1 MFNVPLTEEN
11 FLLYTSEIYDN
22 PSCESEDEFYEDLNR
37 VKYIKRLFFRYDNTG
52 ELKLRLI
59 LNHIIILGNVFGN
72 EGAAR
77 ILFYKSEEKYYG
89 YLKSFLIYLNSL
101 PAVVPEFNL
110 NEISPDHRID
120 EYLRKLK

>member
-1 MFNVPLTEEN
+1 MFDVPLTDDN
-11 FLLYTSEIYDN
+11 FLLYAAKIYDN

-59 LNHIIILGNVFGN
+59 LNHITILINVFGT

-77 ILFYKSEEKYYG
+77 ILFHKSEDKYHG
-89 YLKSFLIYLNSL
+89 YLKSFLFYLNSL
-101 PAVVPEFNL
+101 PPNIPEL
-110 NEISPDHRID
+110 KSNEIAADHRID
-120 EYLRKLK
+120 EHLRTLQ

>member
-1 MFNVPLTEEN
+1 MFDVQLTDDN
-11 FLLYTSEIYDN
+11 FLLYAAKIYDN

-59 LNHIIILGNVFGN
+59 LNHIIILINVFGT

-77 ILFYKSEEKYYG
+77 ILFHKSEDKYYE
-89 YLKSFLIYLNSL
+89 YLKSFLFYLNAL
-101 PAVVPEFNL
+101 PTDIPEL
-110 NEISPDHRID
+110 ELQDVLSDHRID
-120 EYLRKLK
+120 EHLRNLK

>member
-1 MFNVPLTEEN
+1 MFDVPLTDDN
-11 FLLYTSEIYDN
+11 FLLYAAKIYDN

-59 LNHIIILGNVFGN
+59 LNHIIILINVFGT

-77 ILFYKSEEKYYG
+77 ILFHKSEDKYYE
-89 YLKSFLIYLNSL
+89 YLKSFLFYLNAL
-101 PAVVPEFNL
+101 PTDIPEL
-110 NEISPDHRID
+110 ELQDVLSDHRID
-120 EYLRKLK
+120 EHLRNLK

>member
-72 EGAAR
+72 EGATR
-77 ILFYKSEEKYYG
+77 ILFHKSEEKYYG
-89 YLKSFLIYLNSL
+89 YLKSFLRYLNSL
-101 PAVVPEFNL
+101 PAVIPEFNL
-110 NEISPDHRID
+110 NEISSDHRID
-120 EYLRKLK
+120 EQLRKLK